1 MHPQKG
7 RSRQRLL
14 SVRTPSRHHFTLPN
28 PGRIRPPC
36 PLAVEQLNRSRRV
49 LLRPLR
55 QVGGNQQVQAATGP
69 LCRRTSRSCSRSAS
83 QGADAQARKGPVGS
97 GTTGTGEASPGARN
111 ARPVRKAA
119 ERAARKAAD
128 SAARKIPDSA
138 AGTGPN
144 VSSMSLQV
152 SMPLQPLV
160 SLSSLP
166 SRRLSM
172 PQYLCFSLHV
182 PSPLQVPSSR
192 YMPCPLPTFRPVW
205 PSSHGWKSGRCAR
218 ASGLVSPS
226 RLSGHMHCYSF
237 PACASDC
244 FLINISPE

>member
-83 QGADAQARKGPVGS
+83 QGADAQVRKGPVGS

-144 VSSMSLQV
+144 VSSSLDASPTSGISFLSSVPPSLQA
-152 SMPLQPLV
+152 PI
-160 SLSSLP
+160 SLF
-166 SRRLSM
+166 
-172 PQYLCFSLHV
+172 FS
-182 PSPLQVPSSR
+182 P
-192 YMPCPLPTFRPVW
+192 RPVT
-205 PSSHGWKSGRCAR
+205 SSSPVISLLALPI
-218 ASGLVSPS
+218 ANIPS
-226 RLSGHMHCYSF
+226 RLAVLPRVEVWPMRESERPRLSKPTVRPHALLF
-237 PACASDC
+237 
-244 FLINISPE
+244 ISSMRQCLLPN

>member
-83 QGADAQARKGPVGS
+83 QGAGAQVRKGPVGS

-119 ERAARKAAD
+119 ERAARNAAD

-144 VSSMSLQV
+144 VSSSLDASPTSGISFLSSVPPSLQA
-152 SMPLQPLV
+152 PI
-160 SLSSLP
+160 SLFFSPRPVTSSSP
-166 SRRLSM
+166 VI
-172 PQYLCFSLHV
+172 SLHALPITNV
-182 PSPLQVPSSR
+182 PSCLAV
-192 YMPCPLPTFRPVW
+192 LPRVEVW
-205 PSSHGWKSGRCAR
+205 PMRESKR
-218 ASGLVSPS
+218 S
-226 RLSGHMHCYSF
+226 RLSKPTVWPHALLF
-237 PACASDC
+237 
-244 FLINISPE
+244 ISSMRQCWLPN